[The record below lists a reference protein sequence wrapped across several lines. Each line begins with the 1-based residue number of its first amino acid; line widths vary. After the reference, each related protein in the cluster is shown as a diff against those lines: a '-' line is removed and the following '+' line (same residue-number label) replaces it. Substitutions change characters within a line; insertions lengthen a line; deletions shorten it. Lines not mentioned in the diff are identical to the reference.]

1 MSHLKTRVYTRN
13 EGTTARAPV
22 PNRRRAHARAPRA
35 MVNAGTHAGARVRI
49 DPTSAPRAPADV
61 PGFDAANP
69 RRSEPAAM
77 LAAREVAARETVVAV
92 ERAKLLRE
100 DVVACYRAEGVNHLE
115 RCGARVRAYLDAIEN
130 VGAHRINA
138 GERDR

>member
-1 MSHLKTRVYTRN
+1 MTDSTDRVHSRLKQ
-13 EGTTARAPV
+13 GPV
-22 PNRRRAHARAPRA
+22 PSARRARRALPAARCPPRA
-35 MVNAGTHAGARVRI
+35 ARCAT
-49 DPTSAPRAPADV
+49 PTAPRAPADV

-69 RRSEPAAM
+69 RRSAPASV
-77 LAAREVAARETVVAV
+77 LAAREVAARETAVAV

-100 DVVACYRAEGVNHLE
+100 SVVACYRAEGVNHLE
-115 RCGARVRAYLDAIEN
+115 RCGARVRAYLEAIEN

>member
-1 MSHLKTRVYTRN
+1 MVD
-13 EGTTARAPV
+13 AR
-22 PNRRRAHARAPRA
+22 
-35 MVNAGTHAGARVRI
+35 THAGARASL
-49 DPTSAPRAPADV
+49 DPATAPRAPADV

-69 RRSEPAAM
+69 RRSAPASV
-77 LAAREVAARETVVAV
+77 LAAREVAARETAVAV

-100 DVVACYRAEGVNHLE
+100 SVVACYRAEGVNHLE
-115 RCGARVRAYLDAIEN
+115 RCGARVRAYLEAIGN

>member
-1 MSHLKTRVYTRN
+1 
-13 EGTTARAPV
+13 
-22 PNRRRAHARAPRA
+22 

-49 DPTSAPRAPADV
+49 DPTSAPRSTADV

-69 RRSEPAAM
+69 RRSEPATV

-100 DVVACYRAEGVNHLE
+100 DVVACYRIEGVNHLE

>member
-1 MSHLKTRVYTRN
+1 
-13 EGTTARAPV
+13 
-22 PNRRRAHARAPRA
+22 
-35 MVNAGTHAGARVRI
+35 MVDAGTYAGARTYL
-49 DPTSAPRAPADV
+49 DPASAPRAPADV
-61 PGFDAANP
+61 PGFDRANP
-69 RRSEPAAM
+69 RRSSPAAT
-77 LAAREVAARETVVAV
+77 LAAREVAARETMVAV

-115 RCGARVRAYLDAIEN
+115 RCKARVRAYLEAIGN

>member
-1 MSHLKTRVYTRN
+1 MVD
-13 EGTTARAPV
+13 AR
-22 PNRRRAHARAPRA
+22 
-35 MVNAGTHAGARVRI
+35 THAGARTRI

-61 PGFDAANP
+61 PGFDQANP
-69 RRSEPAAM
+69 RRSAPATL
-77 LAAREVAARETVVAV
+77 LAAREVAARETMVAV

-115 RCGARVRAYLDAIEN
+115 RCGARVEAYLEAIEN